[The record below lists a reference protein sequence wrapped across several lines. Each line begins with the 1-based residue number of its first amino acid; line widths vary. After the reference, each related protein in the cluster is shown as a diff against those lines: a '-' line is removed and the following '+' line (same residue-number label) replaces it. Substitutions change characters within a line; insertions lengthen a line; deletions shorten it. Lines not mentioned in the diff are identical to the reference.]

1 MKKNVPYSIDHDLH
15 IHTLLSSCSRDPEQT
30 TDRILRYAKENG
42 FRKVAVT
49 DHFWDEKI
57 DGPSDWYRPQDYA
70 HIAQS
75 LPLPKADGIE
85 FLFGCEAEMDKNGR
99 LGIARET
106 IDKFDF
112 VIIPTTHLHMRG
124 FTIAEEDDS
133 LPRRAAVY
141 VKRFEKLLSEDLPFH
156 KIGIAHLTC
165 YLIAKKP
172 SYATHVELLDLI
184 PDSTF
189 YDLFRETAKL
199 GAGVELNFP
208 LSSYGEE
215 QRERV
220 LRPYRIALDCGCRFY
235 FGSDAHHPDAL
246 DRAPANFRAIAEALG
261 LSDADRFDPIP

>member
-1 MKKNVPYSIDHDLH
+1 MDRTKPLAIDHDLH
-15 IHTLLSSCSRDPEQT
+15 IHTQLSSCSRDPEQT
-30 TDRILRYAKENG
+30 PERLLRYAKENG
-42 FRKVAVT
+42 FKTIAVT
-49 DHFWDEKI
+49 DHFWDETI
-57 DGPSDWYRPQDYA
+57 EGVSDWYRPQDFA
-70 HIAQS
+70 HVSES
-75 LPLPKADGIE
+75 LPLPEEKGIR
-85 FLFGCEAEMDKNGR
+85 FLFGCEAEMDKNLR

-124 FTIAEEDDS
+124 FTIAEEDDP

-184 PDSTF
+184 PDATF
-189 YDLFRETAKL
+189 YDLFRETAKV

-208 LSSYGEE
+208 LSSYDDE

-246 DRAPANFRAIAEALG
+246 DLAPANFRAIRDALG
-261 LSDADRFDPIP
+261 LTEADRFDPIP

>member
-1 MKKNVPYSIDHDLH
+1 MEKNAPFQIDHDLH

-30 TDRILRYAKENG
+30 PERILRYAKENG
-42 FRKVAVT
+42 FKKVAVT

-57 DGPSDWYRPQDYA
+57 DGPSDWYRPQDFA
-70 HIAQS
+70 NISRS
-75 LPLPKADGIE
+75 LPLPKAEGVT
-85 FLFGCEAEMDKNGR
+85 FLFGCEAEMDKNCR

-106 IDKFDF
+106 VDKFDF

-124 FTIAEEDDS
+124 FTIADEDDP

-141 VKRFEKLLSEDLPFH
+141 VKRFESLLSEDLPFR

-165 YLIAKKP
+165 YLMAKKP
-172 SYATHVELLDLI
+172 SYATHIEVLDMI

-189 YDLFRETAKL
+189 YDLFRKTAKL

-208 LSSYGEE
+208 LSSYDEE
-215 QRERV
+215 QREHV

-246 DRAPANFRAIAEALG
+246 DRAPANFKALADALG
-261 LSDADRFDPIP
+261 LTEKDRFDPVP